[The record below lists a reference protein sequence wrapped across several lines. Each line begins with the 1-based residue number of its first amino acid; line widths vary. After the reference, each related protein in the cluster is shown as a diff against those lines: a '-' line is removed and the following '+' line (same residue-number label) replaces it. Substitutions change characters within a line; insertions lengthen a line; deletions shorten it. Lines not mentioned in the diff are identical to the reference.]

1 MKLNVGVPNSMHV
14 AAMTQPW
21 EHALTGEDVG
31 ELLAASDALGFN
43 KCMLGEHFVIPEE
56 HLELSGYHYFH
67 VVVAL
72 GYIGGRTKQL
82 RLSSS
87 VSILPLQNPI
97 VQAKAWSTLDWLT
110 GGRAEA
116 MFGVG
121 WLKEEFDMLGLDF
134 HKRGRMAD
142 EYVAAIKTL
151 WTSDK
156 AEFEGEFVNFKDAGF
171 EPKPVQKPGLPIWF
185 GGDAE
190 PVLKR
195 VAKFGNGWSPFRT
208 PPEKFP
214 ECIDLIKSQPE
225 YDGRDLGIFFGL
237 EMLNVGAHHEILD
250 DPRAPG
256 TRDRQVLL
264 DQIGW
269 LKGLGVT
276 ETIVP
281 LPPGM
286 NGKQEYLDRLQWVA
300 EEIMPH
306 I

>member
-21 EHALTGEDVG
+21 EHDLSGGDVG
-31 ELLAASDALGFN
+31 ELAAAADALGFN
-43 KCMLGEHFVIPEE
+43 KCMLGEHFVIPKE
-56 HLELSGYHYFH
+56 HIQLSGDHYFH

-72 GYIGGRTKQL
+72 GYLGGRTKRL

-97 VQAKAWSTLDWLT
+97 VQAKAWSTMDWLT

-116 MFGVG
+116 LFGVG
-121 WLKEEFDMLGLDF
+121 WLKEEFDLLGVDF

-142 EYVAAIKTL
+142 EYVAAMKEL
-151 WTSDK
+151 WTSDTP
-156 AEFEGEFVNFKDAGF
+156 EFDGEFVKFSNIGF
-171 EPKPVQKPGLPIWF
+171 APKPVQKPRLPIWF
-185 GGDAE
+185 GGDAA
-190 PVLKR
+190 PVLQR
-195 VAKFGNGWSPFRT
+195 VAKFGDGWSPFRT

-214 ECIDLIKSQPE
+214 ECIDFIKSRPE
-225 YDGRDLGIFFGL
+225 YDGRKIEVFFAL
-237 EMLNVGAHHEILD
+237 EMLNVGAHHEVLD

-256 TRDRQVLL
+256 TRSLQAIF

-269 LKGLGVT
+269 LKDLGVT

-281 LPPGM
+281 LPPGIT
-286 NGKQEYLDRLQWVA
+286 GKQDYLDRLQWVA
-300 EEIMPH
+300 EEIMPK